1 MQSQM
6 DAISITETCHH
17 QRLKLKISKTQ
28 TNDSEENEVAV
39 RKISQSPPPPRIPLQ
54 VPYCQDPRLMRV
66 RRLQSELKSRGI
78 DHTGGRAVLV
88 ARLLLAVVNEGLESI
103 PDPLLMDDRQPEKWM
118 LIANQCSLQAE
129 EEEPNGTTRVAVM
142 QRVNKVLE
150 EIKTSREDLMAVAT
164 GMRRIQSYD
173 PSMPQCPLYSTIA
186 RFASALMIA
195 PVIEAE
201 LCSANSDK
209 LLDAH
214 RVISSSRTIFS
225 MRTGFLGIPRHLSVE
240 FATARERQAHERRT
254 ELFSSKRQLNPDDA
268 TVLLLHKLADDEND
282 ILLGEEILLD
292 VGQSKTVALR
302 VVRVEHT
309 LKEEDGCLTQWVIAK
324 PVCAQYAGEHIEY
337 KLSVSEFREARKLF
351 MDEAVSEMRLLR

>member
-1 MQSQM
+1 M

-129 EEEPNGTTRVAVM
+129 EEEPNGTVRVAIM
-142 QRVNKVLE
+142 QRVNKALE
-150 EIKTSREDLMAVAT
+150 YIKTSRDDLMAVAT
-164 GMRRIQSYD
+164 GRRRIQDYD
-173 PSMPQCPLYSTIA
+173 PSMPLSPLYSTVA
-186 RFASALMIA
+186 RFASALMIE

-201 LCSANSDK
+201 LCSANCDL

-214 RVISSSRTIFS
+214 RVISSSRTIFN
-225 MRTGFLGIPRHLSVE
+225 MRTGFLGIPRHLTVE
-240 FATARERQAHERRT
+240 FATARERQIDKRT
-254 ELFSSKRQLNPDDA
+254 EMFSSKRHLNPEDA

-292 VGQSKTVALR
+292 VGQAKTVALR
-302 VVRVEHT
+302 VIRVEHE
-309 LKEEDGCLTQWVIAK
+309 LNEADGHVSQNVIAK
-324 PVCAQYAGEHIEY
+324 PICAQYAGEHLEY
-337 KLSVSEFREARKLF
+337 KLSVAEFREARKLYT
-351 MDEAVSEMRLLR
+351 DDVISEISLLK